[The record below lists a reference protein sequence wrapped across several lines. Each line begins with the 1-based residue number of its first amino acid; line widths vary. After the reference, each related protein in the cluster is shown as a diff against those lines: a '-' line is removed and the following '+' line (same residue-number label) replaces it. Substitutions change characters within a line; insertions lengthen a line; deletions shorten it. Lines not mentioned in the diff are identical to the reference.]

1 MELLKKVK
9 KTILDHKK
17 ELRNTYYVE
26 KIGIFG
32 SVSSGEAKKES
43 DIDILV
49 EFSKPVGFF
58 HFIRLE
64 NYLSDLLGRKV
75 DLVTKNALKPLIKE
89 DILKQ
94 TIYV

>member
-1 MELLKKVK
+1 MNLLDQIK
-9 KTILDHKK
+9 KTISEHRRDLEK
-17 ELRNTYYVE
+17 TYYVE

-32 SVSSGEAKKES
+32 SVSSGKAKEKS

-75 DLVTKNALKPLIKE
+75 DLVTKNALKPLIKKE
-89 DILKQ
+89 VLKQ